1 MITEQER
8 KRRRLTAR
16 LVQLAL
22 IVFAVILGVGFFTSR
37 RGPDV
42 EGRIARGSR
51 DISISTDVP
60 TATQLGPG
68 DMQLFNE
75 DSTVDL
81 ILQGRT
87 ILAGLSPQTV
97 ERIRSKMRERGDR
110 EGDSSGLGAMIA
122 ATVRD
127 QVADKI
133 GTHVTYSIDEIREIR
148 LEGDR
153 LVMEWNSGR
162 QQQLFESVKID
173 RGRGD
178 ANRFRRDEALRFIEL
193 VNARKKQPNP

>member
-1 MITEQER
+1 MLTEQER
-8 KRRRLTAR
+8 KRRRLTLR
-16 LVQLAL
+16 LVQLGL
-22 IVFAVILGVGFFTSR
+22 VIVTIGLAAGFWNSR
-37 RGPDV
+37 RGPRVD
-42 EGRIARGSR
+42 ARRGP
-51 DISISTDVP
+51 DFSISTDVP

-97 ERIRSKMRERGDR
+97 ERIRTKMRERGDDI
-110 EGDSSGLGAMIA
+110 GDSSGLGAMIA

-133 GTHVTYSIDEIREIR
+133 GTHVSYDIDEIREIR

-178 ANRFRRDEALRFIEL
+178 ANLFRRDEALRFIEL
-193 VNARKKQPNP
+193 VKARKRQPTP